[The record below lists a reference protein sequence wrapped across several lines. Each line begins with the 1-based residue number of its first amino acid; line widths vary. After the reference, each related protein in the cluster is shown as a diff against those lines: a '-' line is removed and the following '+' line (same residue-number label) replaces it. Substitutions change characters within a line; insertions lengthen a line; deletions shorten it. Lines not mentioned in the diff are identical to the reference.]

1 MSDKEDLCFQP
12 SRALEA
18 CYSDQET
25 FAKTYFCESLMNVP
39 LSTPSFSSDYKISPL
54 LSMETQIR
62 KLKLSMEPWRELVLF
77 TNKLLLWE
85 RNFYAT
91 GLLAGT
97 TVLFTLILFCDP
109 NVLTIISLIGI
120 AITLSDYFIPIILNS
135 VFRSETWTPEKQKEY
150 EEICTNII
158 LYKTKSELLISSFCR
173 MRVTNPKLYFGVT
186 ISTLIVLAWLGSTV
200 DNLLLSYITVSFFV
214 MLPGMQHHGK
224 LKNFSKTFS
233 KLFNELVEN
242 AKVRVG
248 QKKSQ

>member
-1 MSDKEDLCFQP
+1 MCDNEDLCFQP
-12 SRALEA
+12 PRALA
-18 CYSDQET
+18 PCFNDQGT
-25 FAKTYFCESLMNVP
+25 FAKGFLCDSQMNVP
-39 LSTPSFSSDYKISPL
+39 LPTTSFSSDYKISLP

-109 NVLTIISLIGI
+109 NVLTIMSLIGI
-120 AITLSDYFIPIILNS
+120 AITLSDYFMPIILSS
-135 VFRSETWTPEKQKEY
+135 VFKPETWTPEKQKEY

-158 LYKTKSELLISSFCR
+158 LYKTKSQLLISSFCR

-186 ISTLIVLAWLGSTV
+186 ISALIVLAWLGSTV
-200 DNLLLSYITVSFFV
+200 DNLLLSYIAVSFVV
-214 MLPGMQHHGK
+214 MFPGMQYHGK
-224 LKNFSKTFS
+224 LKNFSETFS

-248 QKKSQ
+248 QKKLQ